1 MPQSA
6 IIQDTRA
13 FGLAAHLAL
22 ESLFDRLIALGVVT
36 PNDVQILLLDAM
48 NKCAVHQNP
57 ASPWQA
63 VASDANVIL
72 GKTKADAQSM
82 HGP

>member
-1 MPQSA
+1 MAQSA
-6 IIQDTRA
+6 IIQDPRA

-22 ESLFDRLIALGVVT
+22 ESLFDRLVALGIVT
-36 PNDVQILLLDAM
+36 PNDVQIVLLEAM
-48 NKCAVHQNP
+48 SKCAVHQIP

-72 GKTKADAQSM
+72 NKVKTDAQST